1 MVDRDQYRLERFATA
16 NGSAQ
21 PLAPIEETVLGGMV
35 TNRIATALGRT
46 WSALDV
52 YLAGRVGASPGGNIS
67 AQQITRVG
75 MSARLNAAGRAELS
89 TLNNLSDGAAQGVLR
104 EKVTNDY
111 LARSGFTQLEGKC
124 GSNNCFDGVFVKGN
138 TVYIV
143 ETKPLQANGAIKL
156 DNSTG
161 YVQLDK
167 DWIEY
172 SASRL
177 IATGDPAKQQTAAL
191 IQKALDSQSNIN
203 LVKIVAGVNE
213 NGVTL
218 VKLAK

>member
-1 MVDRDQYRLERFATA
+1 MA
-16 NGSAQ
+16 
-21 PLAPIEETVLGGMV
+21 PLIL
-35 TNRIATALGRT
+35 
-46 WSALDV
+46 
-52 YLAGRVGASPGGNIS
+52 
-67 AQQITRVG
+67 QI
-75 MSARLNAAGRAELS
+75 
-89 TLNNLSDGAAQGVLR
+89 
-104 EKVTNDY
+104 
-111 LARSGFTQLEGKC
+111 EGKC
-124 GSNNCFDGVFVKGN
+124 GSNNCFDGVFVKGD
-138 TVYIV
+138 TVYVV

-167 DWIEY
+167 EWIEY

-191 IQKALDSQSNIN
+191 IQKALDPQSNLN

-213 NGVTL
+213 NGITL